1 MAVSLSRAACSILA
15 VVCPANCCS
24 YMAVLVN
31 CTLTAAAAY
40 PCSAEPSCCVPY
52 ASELSHHS
60 NTHYN
65 SKPPYTTA
73 ASNLHHTAHRPHIDD
88 ILAISTRPP
97 AQTII
102 RHAACHQL
110 ASSWVGRP
118 MYSQRAGSLVFG
130 AQHYLRSQAL
140 ACSNGDH
147 LGGQRLAS
155 ALSILDSWVEQL
167 RETDAQQQQQ
177 PRKSLH

>member
-15 VVCPANCCS
+15 VVCSANCCS

-65 SKPPYTTA
+65 SKLSTPLQQAICTTLRTGLILMTYSPSPPDH
-73 ASNLHHTAHRPHIDD
+73 LPRP
-88 ILAISTRPP
+88 LSVT
-97 AQTII
+97 Q
-102 RHAACHQL
+102 QL
-110 ASSWVGRP
+110 ASSWAGRP

-140 ACSNGDH
+140 ACFNGDH

-155 ALSILDSWVEQL
+155 ALSILNS
-167 RETDAQQQQQ
+167 
-177 PRKSLH
+177 